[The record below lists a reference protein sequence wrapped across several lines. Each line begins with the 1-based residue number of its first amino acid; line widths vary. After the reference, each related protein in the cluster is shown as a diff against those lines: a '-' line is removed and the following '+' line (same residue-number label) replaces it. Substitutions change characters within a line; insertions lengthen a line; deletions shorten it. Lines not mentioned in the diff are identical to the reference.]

1 MDRQTHRHMVSKLIC
16 LGWID
21 YQNLIFLGMGLRL
34 GTCGV
39 PLILILRITQLFQ
52 KNTHI
57 PPYKR
62 VLGEI

>member
-1 MDRQTHRHMVSKLIC
+1 
-16 LGWID
+16 
-21 YQNLIFLGMGLRL
+21 MGLRL
-34 GTCGV
+34 GTRGV
-39 PLILILRITQLFQ
+39 PLILIMRTTQFFQ